1 MSLTQAQ
8 EALARID
15 VHCHVFNASDLSVG
29 GFVRRVVFEDYTDQ
43 VPLTSLRPPSFVS
56 ALIATLVRF
65 LTTDV
70 ITAKDELSGIRS
82 GAASLAAPFDPYSP
96 AAQDAL
102 AKALG
107 EVLGQPAAGPPQS
120 DVSLR
125 GIELTQAEIELFAD
139 GIRRELRQTPATSKA
154 LIADSDFKS
163 MAAGLFGS
171 FGMIGRNVRWA
182 AWLRG
187 PRLDNV
193 KRLIDL
199 YENDG
204 VRLFTPALV
213 DFARW
218 LDEDPRSG
226 FASQVLLMEEIQK
239 IAAGNNGGLVH
250 CFAPYDPWQQI
261 VDEADGKTETSFSI
275 ARDAVDNRGFVGVKL
290 YPPMGFLPSD
300 NETGGL
306 TYPPGHTQIAGF
318 GTKLDAA
325 LEKLYAWAEQ
335 DQVPVM
341 AHATNSNG
349 AGPDYA
355 QRAHP
360 NHWIKVL
367 TRHPALRLNLAH
379 FGGFD
384 ERSEPLNWETTIGQN
399 LQAFPNLYADLAFL
413 SEALPATDAATRLH
427 VAASIE
433 KFARKYDTDK
443 RRLLYGSDW
452 IMLGRESDH
461 GRYFSE
467 VQNLMAQAGFGP
479 ADWKHITRDNAIAFL
494 GLSSGSAT
502 RMRLEGWYQRTKL
515 DPTSLVTNDLLG
527 DKQHQQSRC

>member
-1 MSLTQAQ
+1 MTQAQ
-8 EALARID
+8 DALARID

-43 VPLTSLRPPSFVS
+43 VPLASLRPPSFVS

-70 ITAKDELSGIRS
+70 ITAQDELSSIRS
-82 GAASLAAPFDPYSP
+82 GAASLAPPFDPYSP

-107 EVLGQPAAGPPQS
+107 EVLGQPAAASPQS

-125 GIELTQAEIELFAD
+125 GVELTQADIELFAD
-139 GIRRELRQTPATSKA
+139 GVRQELQQTPATSKA
-154 LIADSDFKS
+154 LIAASDFKS

-204 VRLFTPALV
+204 VKLFTPALV

-218 LDEDPRSG
+218 LDEDPRSD

-239 IAAGNNGGLVH
+239 IMAANNGSLVH
-250 CFAPYDPWQQI
+250 CFAPFDPWQQI
-261 VDEADGKTETSFSI
+261 VDESEGKTETSLSI
-275 ARDAVDNRGFVGVKL
+275 AQDAVENRGFVGVKL
-290 YPPMGFLPSD
+290 YPPMGFLPAD

-306 TYPPGHTQIAGF
+306 TYPPGHTQIAVF
-318 GTKLDAA
+318 GKKLDAA
-325 LEKLYAWAEQ
+325 LERLYAWAEPN
-335 DQVPVM
+335 QVPVM
-341 AHATNSNG
+341 AHATDSNG

-355 QRAHP
+355 KRAHP
-360 NHWIKVL
+360 DHWIEVL

-384 ERSEPLNWETTIGQN
+384 ERSETLNWETTVGQN
-399 LQAFPNLYADLAFL
+399 LQRFPNLYADMAFL
-413 SEALPATDAATRLH
+413 SEALPITDAATRRH
-427 VAASIE
+427 VAANIE
-433 KFARKYDTDK
+433 RFAHKYDTEK

-461 GRYFSE
+461 NRYFSQ
-467 VQNLMAQAGFGP
+467 VQNLMAQAGFSP
-479 ADWKHITRDNAIAFL
+479 VDWEHITRDNAIAFL
-494 GLSSGSAT
+494 GLSSGSAART
-502 RMRLEGWYQRTKL
+502 RLEGWYQRNNL
-515 DPTSLVTNDLLG
+515 DA
-527 DKQHQQSRC
+527 SRLAVFG